1 MQILASHLAQMTILT
16 FHNGRLLG
24 SAGELIVDP
33 DRLEVQALHCRLL
46 KPIKGKPVLLMRDIC
61 EIGQDH
67 ILIGSED
74 DLVDAREVVRIEQLL
89 NRPFRVL
96 RKPVVTQSGHRLG
109 IADDFT
115 ISSTTFQ
122 LQRLY
127 VRRTILSSLT
137 IGNTIIDRSQ
147 IIEVTPKRFVVRE
160 AVAKTKVMAAPVS
173 ARPLA

>member
-24 SAGELIVDP
+24 TAGELIVDL
-33 DRLEVQALHCRLL
+33 DRLEVQAIHCRLVI
-46 KPIKGKPVLLMRDIC
+46 PVKGTPVLMMRDIC

-67 ILIGSED
+67 ILVGSED
-74 DLVDAREVVRIEQLL
+74 DIIDASEIVRLKPHL
-89 NRPFRVL
+89 NHPFHVL
-96 RKPVVTQSGHRLG
+96 HKPVITQSGHRLG
-109 IADDFT
+109 ITEDYT
-115 ISSTTFQ
+115 VSGTTYQ

-127 VRRTILSSLT
+127 VRRTIFSSLT
-137 IGNTIIDRSQ
+137 VGNTIIDRSQ
-147 IIEVTPKRFVVRE
+147 IVEVTPKHFVVRE